1 VNRNNL
7 RAALK
12 LLAPMAAQAAKTRI
26 QEADAVATGRLRDS
40 VKGNVDESKDS
51 IRLFLT
57 AEDYYEAVDK
67 GQRPGKLPSKQ
78 KIAEWARAK
87 GITPYNGLSNQ
98 WAEGFMVW
106 RIRKAI
112 EQRGTI
118 KRFGYKGIGINQ
130 YVTQALG
137 NKILNDAKRAYK
149 KDIEEAINNGRSKN

>member
-12 LLAPMAAQAAKTRI
+12 LLAPMAEQAAKRRLE
-26 QEADAVATGRLRDS
+26 EADAVATGRLRDS

-67 GQRPGKLPSKQ
+67 GQKSGKLPSKQ

-87 GITPYNGLSNQ
+87 GITPYSGLANK

-130 YVTQALG
+130 YITQTLG
-137 NKILNDAKRAYK
+137 NKILNDVQRAYK
-149 KDIEEAINNGRSKN
+149 KDIEEAIRDGRSKS